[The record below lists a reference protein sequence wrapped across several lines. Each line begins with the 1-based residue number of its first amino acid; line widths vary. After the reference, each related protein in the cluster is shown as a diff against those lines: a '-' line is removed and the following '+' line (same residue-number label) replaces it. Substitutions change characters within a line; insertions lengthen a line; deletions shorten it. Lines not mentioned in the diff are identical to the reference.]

1 MSEALRRRYLVAYRW
16 FRIQAIWLSKLP
28 QAPDDV
34 HERAETITSNVVF
47 TTRTTLS
54 LANLPLHLASDPPA
68 YESFSRFIVEPR
80 MSFPWQKYS
89 RA

>member
-34 HERAETITSNVVF
+34 HERAETITSNVVL

-54 LANLPLHLASDPPA
+54 LANIPLYLASDPSA
-68 YESFSRFIVEPR
+68 CESFPRFIVEPR
-80 MSFPWQKYS
+80 MSFS
-89 RA
+89 LAEV